1 MYYIQRQSF
10 NLKMLILKCIQLP
23 LISMCLNVKC
33 PFLLVVL
40 DSAPRIPLGEEK
52 YTVSQASLLSE
63 EWFEEIPDSFRQPWQ
78 RLQTEEGY
86 TVLHLRSAQAPLGVF
101 VPKKIHTNTLQNRQ
115 VNQRNQST
123 VDSSEKVN
131 IQINKGHTGMR
142 MPVCWVGRARRV
154 ETWKGAL

>member
-1 MYYIQRQSF
+1 M
-10 NLKMLILKCIQLP
+10 LKLKYIQLP
-23 LISMCLNVKC
+23 IISMCLNVKC

-86 TVLHLRSAQAPLGVF
+86 TVLHLRSA
-101 VPKKIHTNTLQNRQ
+101 
-115 VNQRNQST
+115 
-123 VDSSEKVN
+123 
-131 IQINKGHTGMR
+131 
-142 MPVCWVGRARRV
+142 
-154 ETWKGAL
+154 